1 MNHYPIA
8 NYKLNQIKNEGYMIL
23 DLSLILLDQGMIVK
37 IKSLCDVEAKRKKL
51 KKLPNSQTFN
61 LTKIDLVSKDF
72 EIKKPLDPINIK
84 NYKNTKY
91 YEIIDGRHR
100 YVLSLSNGYSHIPVY
115 ILS

>member
-8 NYKLNQIKNEGYMIL
+8 NYKLNQIKNEGYRIL
-23 DLSLILLDQGMIVK
+23 DLSLILLDRGMVVQ
-37 IKSLCDVEAKRKKL
+37 IKSFCDDKAKGKKL

-61 LTKIDLVSKDF
+61 LTKIDSVSKDF

-84 NYKNTKY
+84 NYKKTNY